1 MEKTL
6 EKIID
11 YAARVAEPEMIILFG
26 SMADEMTNVFSD
38 VDLLI
43 ILENAL
49 MKKDITAKIVSY
61 SSELSLK
68 ADVLICSRSEIE
80 REIQKSNSFIAAII
94 KSGKIVYK
102 NNFKKKLA
110 ILKKVDY

>member
-1 MEKTL
+1 MKRTL
-6 EKIID
+6 KKIID

-26 SMADEMTNVFSD
+26 SMADGTTNVFSD

-68 ADVLICSRSEIE
+68 ADVLIYSESAIE
-80 REIQKSNSFIAAII
+80 RESQKSNSFIAAII
-94 KSGKIVYK
+94 KSGKVIYK
-102 NNFKKKLA
+102 NN
-110 ILKKVDY
+110 LKKGLQF